1 MLGEKNPKKCFFS
14 LMIACIFLLVSFTSV
29 VSYQSARSSV
39 SSDAS
44 PLFHFRLTSTTQQQK
59 TSAFSADF
67 LGKNNPP
74 QIPLPSREIFSKE
87 VLEKLSD
94 VSIKELLLQIDSRL
108 PEKWEALL
116 SFALN
121 NQDVLNRIIRQE
133 YNEYQA
139 LFSEYSSLTRQ
150 EAEDKYIEMLQTIN
164 LEDLQQNHLVLA
176 EGSSGANITA
186 GVFCNI
192 TSGQICQIT
201 SQPICQITTQP
212 ICSLTK
218 GFFCWTI
225 YGPICPTTGIK
236 CHPPTSRPTL
246 CTIFA
251 TAGKILKS
259 IILVLLLATV
269 IFVPIAIL
277 SLVFITVSN
286 PDRCDQIHERI
297 TLWFNCT
304 TPE

>member
-1 MLGEKNPKKCFFS
+1 M
-14 LMIACIFLLVSFTSV
+14 
-29 VSYQSARSSV
+29 
-39 SSDAS
+39 
-44 PLFHFRLTSTTQQQK
+44 
-59 TSAFSADF
+59 
-67 LGKNNPP
+67 
-74 QIPLPSREIFSKE
+74 
-87 VLEKLSD
+87 LEKLSD
-94 VSIKELLLQIDSRL
+94 VSVKEFLLQIDSRL
-108 PEKWEALL
+108 SEKWEALL

-139 LFSEYSSLTRQ
+139 LFLEYSSLTRQ

>member
-1 MLGEKNPKKCFFS
+1 
-14 LMIACIFLLVSFTSV
+14 
-29 VSYQSARSSV
+29 
-39 SSDAS
+39 
-44 PLFHFRLTSTTQQQK
+44 LFHFRLNSTTQQQK

-74 QIPLPSREIFSKE
+74 QIPLPSREIISKE

-94 VSIKELLLQIDSRL
+94 VSVKELLLQIDSRL

-121 NQDVLNRIIRQE
+121 NQAVLNRVIRQD
-133 YNEYQA
+133 YHEYQT

-150 EAEDKYIEMLQTIN
+150 EAEEKYIEMLQTIN
-164 LEDLQQNHLVLA
+164 LEDLRQNHLVLVD
-176 EGSSGANITA
+176 GSSGANITA

>member
-1 MLGEKNPKKCFFS
+1 MKKTMNRKTGFFS
-14 LMIACIFLLVSFTSV
+14 IGIAVIFLLVSFTSV
-29 VSYQSARSSV
+29 ISYNSVRSSV
-39 SSDAS
+39 THESS
-44 PLFHFRLTSTTQQQK
+44 PLFRYRLNTTIQPYK
-59 TSAFSADF
+59 TAIHSSDF
-67 LGKNNPP
+67 VGKNNPS
-74 QIPLPSREIFSKE
+74 QIPLPSREILSKE
-87 VLEKLSD
+87 ILGKLIDKSVTEYILRID
-94 VSIKELLLQIDSRL
+94 SHLLQ
-108 PEKWEALL
+108 KWDALV

-121 NQDVLNRIIRQE
+121 NQDVLNRVIRQE
-133 YNEYQA
+133 YDEYYA
-139 LFSEYSSLTRQ
+139 LFSEYSYLTQQ
-150 EAEDKYIEMLQTIN
+150 EAKDQFVEMLQGLN
-164 LEDLQQNHLVLA
+164 LQDIQGNHLVTFEA
-176 EGSSGANITA
+176 PTTGNITS

-212 ICSLTK
+212 ICLLTK

-246 CTIFA
+246 CALFA

-286 PDRCDQIHERI
+286 PDRCDQIHDRI
-297 TLWFNCT
+297 TMWFNCT